1 MGIFMSYK
9 IQKRILL
16 CTFLLLPML
25 LMAMFLI
32 YPSFKLFQ
40 MSFYNWDGVLPDK
53 QFVGFTNYVYA
64 FTDSEGFPMLVH
76 NIPYIITGF
85 LQNIIGL
92 ILAVILISKLK
103 GRNIFRSILFFP
115 YIINSVAVA
124 FMFNYM
130 YDFTR
135 SPINL
140 ALQAIGLSP
149 VEFIGTPRLVNI
161 SLAAISLWRYLG
173 FTVVIY
179 IAALQSVPREMY
191 EAAEIDGANSAQTL
205 RYITLPSIKSIVE
218 LNLFLSLSGAL
229 NAFIETLVITHGGPG
244 SSSRTFVYTIVVN
257 AFQTNRFSFAA
268 ALSIILIAI
277 ILLVTGIQRKVVL
290 RDK

>member
-1 MGIFMSYK
+1 MSYK
-9 IQKRILL
+9 LQKRIIL
-16 CTFLLLPML
+16 CTFLLFPML
-25 LMAMFLI
+25 LMVMFLI
-32 YPSFKLFQ
+32 YPSFRLFQ
-40 MSFYNWDGVLPDK
+40 MSFTNWDGVLPDK

-76 NIPYIITGF
+76 NIPYVITGL

-92 ILAVILISKLK
+92 LLAVILVSKLR

-135 SPINL
+135 SPINIV
-140 ALQAIGLSP
+140 LQAIGMEP
-149 VEFIGTPRLVNI
+149 VEFIGTAQFVNV
-161 SLAAISLWRYLG
+161 SLAAISFWRYLG
-173 FTVVIY
+173 FTIVIFV
-179 IAALQSVPREMY
+179 AALQSVAREMY
-191 EAAEIDGANSAQTL
+191 EAAEIDGSNWFQTL

-229 NAFIETLVITHGGPG
+229 NAFIETMVITHGGPG
-244 SSSRTFVYTIVVN
+244 SASRTFVYTIVVN

-268 ALSIILIAI
+268 ALSIILI
-277 ILLVTGIQRKVVL
+277 ILVLLITGIQRKVVL